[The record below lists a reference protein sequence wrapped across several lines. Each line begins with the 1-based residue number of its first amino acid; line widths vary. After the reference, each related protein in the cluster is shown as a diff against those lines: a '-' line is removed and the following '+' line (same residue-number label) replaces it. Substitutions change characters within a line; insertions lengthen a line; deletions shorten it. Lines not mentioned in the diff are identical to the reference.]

1 MWWIKSGIENP
12 SKSEVIGRCGGDE
25 KTNDKRRTLKNVNS
39 CKILFI
45 VCIYESGICTL
56 TLYPTRVARAN
67 RTNQKKLKE
76 YETLT
81 SRLTLTLKQQTNFPR
96 ESTDISEV
104 IKELGQLTQRI
115 PTAIEKYDEMNV
127 YLKTILKES
136 GDDRK

>member
-1 MWWIKSGIENP
+1 
-12 SKSEVIGRCGGDE
+12 
-25 KTNDKRRTLKNVNS
+25 
-39 CKILFI
+39 
-45 VCIYESGICTL
+45 
-56 TLYPTRVARAN
+56 
-67 RTNQKKLKE
+67 LKE

-81 SRLTLTLKQQTNFPR
+81 SRLTLTLKQQTNLPR
-96 ESTDISEV
+96 ESADISEV